1 MPHSHPS
8 FLIKNRYMPESPKK
22 YIGYFY
28 GLDDCDHR
36 YYVELNPHPDNP
48 NVGVREITLAANPCT
63 VTYDNQQ
70 SPFEPVMK
78 SHMAIN
84 VISGNWLFDL
94 YSQDAHS
101 THAKLWK
108 ENGEQAHPSLIWAG
122 FVTNNLLNMPQDGCV
137 NTFTINCDDCLATLE
152 DYDYRVLSLL
162 DTAQEAKPLEYKQ
175 VITFADLLRNIADKC
190 VHIRQIV
197 VDASLIGESNT
208 RVQPSDLK
216 ISEKN
221 FFSSDID
228 EEPWKFSEVL
238 EEMCRWLGMTAIQ
251 VGSTLYIFD
260 RQAHTTVQPVTD
272 ANVTSYYYAYS
283 SSNPFTT
290 WTYGTY
296 TVQNIGYREDNVGG
310 SGSDIS
316 MDTIYNTVTVKDS
329 FYEIEEFVPD
339 LFNDDY
345 LTNYDGDEWAAVNV
359 PCGQPVKPK
368 YINKKRHQKED
379 ADDSVN
385 DYYLKQWIHKW
396 YTPHRYNEWLE
407 PALYADLIVRM
418 TGTSHEGSYGAYTS
432 FTTHYTVKN
441 RSNKRVTHTCSQVEH
456 YGYTGTGTYFY
467 DNVVSVNL
475 TLQPF
480 EETSFDLTFTT
491 FHQSTTDFSPQFKVD
506 NGVYTS
512 LAGEGA
518 VYGRPTRSMVT
529 ADISD
534 LAVVAKA
541 KDASFYDRQIQDTI
555 KWDRWLMISQFDRPS
570 DLLNPRLLTQQQA
583 RLLYPSL
590 MSLNS
595 GYRNPMILDENA
607 FLAINGTA
615 KIERYK
621 REYINEN
628 WTGDSTGIGG
638 DYNCTYWG
646 IITGTS
652 EIYTFPLALWFRL
665 KVGDYFWDGT
675 QWTTTDSMF
684 YVDVSTNV
692 DEDGYIDFSQLW
704 NTNFQIINNI
714 SYTTYSGASGY
725 KIPLTG
731 VQFDFSKPIQF
742 SIHLPSR
749 VQQYSGSPTANDGMN
764 SYVYIQDLSVEL
776 FTKGSEKKDLSDVAY
791 ENVIDEGSNNEL
803 SEITCRFTT
812 YPNEG
817 QHSYSSV
824 GYLDG
829 LADEFARD
837 GLGNSEQKEEE
848 ALVKMYTNQ
857 YSTPTIM
864 ETVVM
869 DMSPSIL
876 SRIKDT
882 DMDKFFHITGMEI
895 NYADGVKT
903 LSLVESKE
911 YNEQ

>member
-1 MPHSHPS
+1 
-8 FLIKNRYMPESPKK
+8 MPESPKK

-162 DTAQEAKPLEYKQ
+162 DTAHEAKPLEYKQ
-175 VITFADLLRNIADKC
+175 VITFADILRNIADKC
-190 VHIRQIV
+190 VHISRIV
-197 VDASLIGESNT
+197 WDDSIIDPEGNH
-208 RVQPSDLK
+208 VQPSQLK

-238 EEMCRWLGMTAIQ
+238 EEMCRWCGMTAIQ
-251 VGSTLYIFD
+251 VGSTLHLFD
-260 RQAHTTVQPVTD
+260 RQSHTPLEIQSD
-272 ANVTSYYYAYS
+272 GDITSYYNAYIS
-283 SSNPFTT
+283 DNPFST
-290 WTYGTY
+290 WTLTQYI
-296 TVQNIGYREDNVGG
+296 VRNIGYREDTVGG

-316 MDTIYNTVTVKDS
+316 MESIYNTVTVKDS

-339 LFNDDY
+339 LFDDDY

-368 YINKKRHQKED
+368 YINKKRQQKED

-385 DYYLKQWIHKW
+385 DYYLKQWYHKW
-396 YTPHRYNEWLE
+396 YTPHRYIPGSL
-407 PALYADLIVRM
+407 AVAQYADLDIDL
-418 TGTSHEGSYGAYTS
+418 TGTSYTGPFQQMTS
-432 FTTHYTVKN
+432 FTASYHIRN
-441 RSNKRVTHTCSQVEH
+441 RCGRPRTFTISLTEH
-456 YGYTGTGTYFY
+456 YGSGYTGGTWYY
-467 DNVVSVNL
+467 DNVVSSDVSMAAW
-475 TLQPF
+475 
-480 EETSFDLTFTT
+480 EEKDVELTFTT
-491 FHQSTTDFSPQFKVD
+491 FHQSTMDFSPRFKCA
-506 NGVYTS
+506 NGDYTV
-512 LAGEGA
+512 LGGEGGI
-518 VYGRPTRSMVT
+518 YTRPTRSLVT
-529 ADISD
+529 AEISD

-541 KDASFYDRQIQDTI
+541 KDPSFYDRQIADTI
-555 KWDRWLMISQFDRPS
+555 NWDRYLMIAQFDNPTVTVNPRILFQSQVSQYYPA
-570 DLLNPRLLTQQQA
+570 LMTLNP
-583 RLLYPSL
+583 
-590 MSLNS
+590 
-595 GYRNPMILDENA
+595 GYCNPMILDDKA
-607 FLAINGTA
+607 FIAINGKA

-638 DYNCTYWG
+638 NYYASYWG
-646 IITGTS
+646 LITGTT
-652 EIYTFPLALWFRL
+652 EVYTFPLALWFKL
-665 KVGDYFWDGT
+665 KVGDYWWDGS
-675 QWTTTDSMF
+675 QWTATESQF

-704 NTNFQIINNI
+704 NTEFSIINNI

-731 VQFDFSKPIQF
+731 VTFDFSKPIQF

-749 VQQYSGSPTANDGMN
+749 VQQYSGDPTAPDGMN
-764 SYVYIQDLSVEL
+764 SYVYISDLDISIY
-776 FTKGSEKKDLSDVAY
+776 TKGSEKMELSDVLY

-803 SEITCRFTT
+803 SDITCRFTT
-812 YPNEG
+812 YPGEG

-824 GYLDG
+824 GYNDG
-829 LADEFARD
+829 LAASFRKY
-837 GLGNSEQKEEE
+837 GLGNNASMMEENI
-848 ALVKMYTNQ
+848 VKAHVNE

-882 DMDKFFHITGMEI
+882 AFQKYFHITGMEI

-903 LSLVESKE
+903 LSLVQSKQ
-911 YNEQ
+911 YTD